1 MENKDSVTPDDAL
14 TTLQELD
21 SAQQRLADRVASPWW
36 YRLGAALCT
45 ASLFVGTGLVVG
57 KSDPSGAAETWSS
70 LLVVVG
76 AVVAPLAL
84 LAGLKRSTGVS
95 VDRYAQGLGA
105 WYAVVFTLF
114 AVAFALQQFAGVPH
128 ALIVAGVG
136 AFLATLLTERRID
149 ALLVDRVRA
158 AGGHR

>member
-14 TTLQELD
+14 ATLQGLN
-21 SAQQRLADRVASPWW
+21 SARQRIADRLTSPWW

-57 KSDPSGAAETWSS
+57 VADPSRSTETWSS
-70 LLVVVG
+70 LLVVLG
-76 AVVAPLAL
+76 AVVAPFAL
-84 LAGLKRSTGVS
+84 LSGLKRSTGVS

-114 AVAFALQQFAGVPH
+114 AVAFALQQFAGVAH
-128 ALIVAGVG
+128 ALTVAGAG
-136 AFLATLLTERRID
+136 AFLATLLTERHID

-158 AGGHR
+158 AGGHA